1 MDKPLPY
8 REQQDCI
15 LHGIAL
21 IASISPQILTPDLRQ
36 MRDGMLEALTLN
48 ARMFDRGD
56 KYWTYYLNADHLK

>member
-8 REQQDCI
+8 KEQQHCI

-21 IASISPQILTPDLRQ
+21 IASISPQMLTPDLRQ

-48 ARMFDRGD
+48 ARMFDRG
-56 KYWTYYLNADHLK
+56 LK